1 MDNQTIIELRDI
13 KKSFL
18 IGSKEIEVLK
28 GINLKIYEKDSIAII
43 GQSGSGK
50 TTLMNII
57 GCMDRATSGT
67 YLFKGKDITTFTDDE
82 LSAIRNES
90 IGFVFQQFHLIPYIT
105 ALDNVILPTIYSKKN
120 IDDIKGRAISLLTE
134 LGMRERIYNKPTQ
147 LSGGQQQRVAIARAL
162 INDPEIILADEPTG
176 ALDTKTSTE
185 IMDILT
191 SLNEKGKTLIIIT
204 HEQDIAKRCKNIIR
218 ISDGNIVQNI

>member
-1 MDNQTIIELRDI
+1 MIELKEIR
-13 KKSFL
+13 KSFF
-18 IGSKEIEVLK
+18 IGNREIEVLK
-28 GINLKIYEKDSIAII
+28 GINIKIYEKESIAII

-67 YLFKGKDITTFTDDE
+67 YLFKGKDITTFNDDE
-82 LSAIRNES
+82 LSSFRNES
-90 IGFVFQQFHLIPYIT
+90 IGFVFQQFHLIPYIN

-120 IDDIKGRAISLLTE
+120 IDNVKQKAISLLTE
-134 LGMRERIYNKPTQ
+134 LGMHDRIYNKPTQ

-176 ALDTKTSTE
+176 ALDTKTSSE

-191 SLNEKGKTLIIIT
+191 SLNEKGKTIIIIT
-204 HEQDIAKRCKNIIR
+204 HEQEIANRCKKIIR
-218 ISDGNIVQNI
+218 ISDGKIV

>member
-1 MDNQTIIELRDI
+1 MDAVPIIELKDI
-13 KKSFL
+13 RKSFF
-18 IGSKEIEVLK
+18 IGNKEIEVLK
-28 GINLKIYEKDSIAII
+28 GINLKIFEKESIAII

-57 GCMDRATSGT
+57 GCMDKATSGT
-67 YLFKGKDITTFTDDE
+67 YLFKGKDITTFNDDE

-90 IGFVFQQFHLIPYIT
+90 IGFVFQQFHLIPYIN
-105 ALDNVILPTIYSKKN
+105 ALDNVILPTIYSNKP
-120 IDDIKGRAISLLTE
+120 IDNVKQKAISLLTE
-134 LGMRERIYNKPTQ
+134 LGMKDRLYNKPTQ

-176 ALDTKTSTE
+176 ALDTKTSLE

-191 SLNEKGKTLIIIT
+191 SLNEKGKTIIIIT
-204 HEQDIAKRCKNIIR
+204 HEPEIAERCKKIIR
-218 ISDGNIVQNI
+218 ISDGNIV

>member
-1 MDNQTIIELRDI
+1 MLENPLIKLINI
-13 KKSFL
+13 KKSFF
-18 IGSKEIEVLK
+18 IGNKEIEVLK
-28 GINLKIYEKDSIAII
+28 GINLDIYPNDSIAII

-67 YLFKGKDITTFTDDE
+67 YLFKGKDITTFSDDE
-82 LSAIRNES
+82 LSSIRNES

-105 ALDNVILPTIYSKKN
+105 SIDNVILPTIYSKKN
-120 IDDIKGRAISLLTE
+120 ITDVKNKAIKLLTE
-134 LGMRERIYNKPTQ
+134 LGMGDRIYNKPTQ

-176 ALDTKTSTE
+176 ALDTKTSEE

-191 SLNEKGKTLIIIT
+191 DLNKKGKTLIIIT
-204 HEQDIAKRCKNIIR
+204 HEPYIAKRCKKIIR
-218 ISDGNIVQNI
+218 ISDGKIV

>member
-1 MDNQTIIELRDI
+1 MLENPLIKLINI
-13 KKSFL
+13 KKSFF
-18 IGSKEIEVLK
+18 IGTKEIEVLK
-28 GINLKIYEKDSIAII
+28 GINLDIYPNDSIAII

-67 YLFKGKDITTFTDDE
+67 YLFKGKDITTFSDDE
-82 LSAIRNES
+82 LSSIRNES

-105 ALDNVILPTIYSKKN
+105 SIDNVILPTIYSKKN
-120 IDDIKGRAISLLTE
+120 ITDVKNKARKLLTE
-134 LGMRERIYNKPTQ
+134 LGMGDRIYNKPTQ

-176 ALDTKTSTE
+176 ALDTKTSEE

-191 SLNEKGKTLIIIT
+191 DLNKKGKTLIIIT
-204 HEQDIAKRCKNIIR
+204 HEPYIAKRCKKIIR
-218 ISDGNIVQNI
+218 ISDGKIV

>member
-1 MDNQTIIELRDI
+1 MLENPIIKLINIR
-13 KKSFL
+13 KSFF
-18 IGSKEIEVLK
+18 IGNKEIEVLK
-28 GINLKIYEKDSIAII
+28 GINLDIYPNDFIAII

-67 YLFKGKDITTFTDDE
+67 YLFKGRDITTFSDDE
-82 LSAIRNES
+82 LSSIRNES

-105 ALDNVILPTIYSKKN
+105 TFDNVILPTIYSKKN
-120 IDDIKGRAISLLTE
+120 IVDIKNKAIKLLTE
-134 LGMRERIYNKPTQ
+134 LGMGDKIYNKPTQ

-176 ALDTKTSTE
+176 ALDTKTSEE

-191 SLNEKGKTLIIIT
+191 DLNEKGKTLIIIT
-204 HEQDIAKRCKNIIR
+204 HELDVAKRCKKIIR
-218 ISDGNIVQNI
+218 ISDGNIV

>member
-1 MDNQTIIELRDI
+1 MDAVPIIELKDI
-13 KKSFL
+13 RKSFF
-18 IGSKEIEVLK
+18 IGNKEIEVLK
-28 GINLKIYEKDSIAII
+28 GINLKIFEKESIAII

-57 GCMDRATSGT
+57 GCMDKATSGT
-67 YLFKGKDITTFTDDE
+67 YLFKGKDITTFNDDE

-90 IGFVFQQFHLIPYIT
+90 IGFVFQQFHLIPYIN
-105 ALDNVILPTIYSKKN
+105 ALDNVILPTIYSNKP
-120 IDDIKGRAISLLTE
+120 IDNVKQKAISLLTE
-134 LGMRERIYNKPTQ
+134 LGMKDRLYNKPTQ

-176 ALDTKTSTE
+176 ALDTKTSLE

-191 SLNEKGKTLIIIT
+191 YLNEKGKTIIIIT
-204 HEQDIAKRCKNIIR
+204 HEPEIAERCKKIIR
-218 ISDGNIVQNI
+218 ISDGNIV

>member
-1 MDNQTIIELRDI
+1 MDAVPIIELKDI
-13 KKSFL
+13 RKSFF
-18 IGSKEIEVLK
+18 IGNKEIEVLK
-28 GINLKIYEKDSIAII
+28 GINLKIFEKESIAII

-57 GCMDRATSGT
+57 GCMDKATSGT
-67 YLFKGKDITTFTDDE
+67 YLFKGKDITTFNDDE

-90 IGFVFQQFHLIPYIT
+90 IGFVFQQFHLIPYIN
-105 ALDNVILPTIYSKKN
+105 ALDNVVLPTIYSNKP
-120 IDDIKGRAISLLTE
+120 IDNVKQKAISLLTE
-134 LGMRERIYNKPTQ
+134 LGMKDRLYNKPTQ

-176 ALDTKTSTE
+176 ALDTKTSLE

-191 SLNEKGKTLIIIT
+191 SLNEKGKTIIIIT
-204 HEQDIAKRCKNIIR
+204 HEPEIAERCKKIIR
-218 ISDGNIVQNI
+218 ISDGNIV